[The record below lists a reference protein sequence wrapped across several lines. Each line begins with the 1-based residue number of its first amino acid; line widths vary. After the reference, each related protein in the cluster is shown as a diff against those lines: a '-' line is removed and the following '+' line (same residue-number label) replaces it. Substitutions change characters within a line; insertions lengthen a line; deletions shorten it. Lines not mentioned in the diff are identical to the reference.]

1 MHAKQ
6 QPQNSLNQ
14 LGCLYFVMAAWVSQG
29 LRHFKSNA
37 VVVLKAV
44 LEVCARGESA
54 VFLLLKRVRRFVF
67 LLLLFLIMRQEFP
80 QRICFLYPCRTA
92 IEMWCL
98 AQKKPIKNVL
108 VLSALPRQDLRSAL
122 Y

>member
-67 LLLLFLIMRQEFP
+67 LLLLLFPFLCDRSF
-80 QRICFLYPCRTA
+80 RKGFVFCT
-92 IEMWCL
+92 
-98 AQKKPIKNVL
+98 L
-108 VLSALPRQDLRSAL
+108 VERP
-122 Y
+122 